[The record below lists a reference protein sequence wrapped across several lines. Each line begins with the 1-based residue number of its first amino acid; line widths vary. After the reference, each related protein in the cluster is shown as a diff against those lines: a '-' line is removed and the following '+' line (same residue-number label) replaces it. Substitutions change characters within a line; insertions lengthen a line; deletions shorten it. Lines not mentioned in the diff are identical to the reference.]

1 MPYTALPTSTPG
13 AFSGAILRHRIS
25 KTDDCT
31 SQVERAK
38 PSEVIMSRRSQ
49 VMLTALQITDFFLA
63 NKGTTYLLNHYKTT
77 GKRGNPEPRV
87 NSGDDGGGNVAE

>member
-1 MPYTALPTSTPG
+1 
-13 AFSGAILRHRIS
+13 
-25 KTDDCT
+25 
-31 SQVERAK
+31 
-38 PSEVIMSRRSQ
+38 MSRRSQ